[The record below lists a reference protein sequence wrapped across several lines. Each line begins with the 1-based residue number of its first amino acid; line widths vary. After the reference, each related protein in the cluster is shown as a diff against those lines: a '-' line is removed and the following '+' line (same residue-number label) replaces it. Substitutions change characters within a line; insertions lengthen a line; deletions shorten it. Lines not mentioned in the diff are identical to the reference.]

1 MEKSARK
8 LELKVVPI
16 GNSRGVRLPKG
27 MLTKYAIGDA
37 VVLEEREEGLLLR
50 SKKDKRLS
58 WDETFKDMARERED
72 WSDFDAT
79 VADGLDKDSW

>member
-16 GNSRGVRLPKG
+16 GNSRGVRLPKAV
-27 MLTKYAIGDA
+27 LTKYAIGEA

-50 SKKDKRLS
+50 SKKDKRLT
-58 WDETFKDMARERED
+58 WDETFKDMAREREN

-79 VADGLDKDSW
+79 VADGLDKEPW